1 MKRTNKEKILA
12 LVERM
17 PPDVDL
23 GEAVYRLELLRR
35 VEIAREQVERG
46 EVIDDEELEEW
57 LMRDE
62 QKETS
67 PRMDDG
73 SAQGPR
79 GNQTVH
85 RA

>member
-1 MKRTNKEKILA
+1 MA

-17 PPDVDL
+17 PPDVDMD
-23 GEAVYRLELLRR
+23 EALYRMELLRK
-35 VEIAREQVERG
+35 VEIALAQAERG
-46 EVIDDEELEEW
+46 EVIDDEELEQW

-62 QKETS
+62 QEETS
-67 PRMDDG
+67 PRVDDG
-73 SAQGPR
+73 SAPGSR